1 MTMAVRGNRFV
12 DSSAY
17 LNIILAKY
25 AKSFDIYKQHMI
37 NGKQYAAYAYFSS
50 LGEKYVLLKKAKL
63 WSVKAFEHV
72 FFLEEDSC
80 TPELLHELLESVTAY
95 MEPVL
100 VRKGEK
106 YPEKDHMYTYL
117 TFAVLCRQTPD
128 EEAKKAIRSFRFDKG
143 YLFSMRG
150 HSEVRLVVADLNGKE
165 VLTNPAGR
173 SLRKMYVKAFAET
186 EQGARG
192 YNELFDPPEQR

>member
-1 MTMAVRGNRFV
+1 M

-17 LNIILAKY
+17 LNIILARY
-25 AKSFDIYKQHMI
+25 ARSFDIFKEHVI
-37 NGKQYAAYAYFSS
+37 NERQFAAYAYFSS
-50 LGEKYVLLKKAKL
+50 LGEKYVLVKKAKL

-80 TPELLHELLESVTAY
+80 TPELLQGLMESVVNY

-117 TFAVLCRQTPD
+117 TFAVLCRKSPD
-128 EEAKKAIRSFRFDKG
+128 EAAKKAIRNFRFDKG

-150 HSEVRLVVADLNGKE
+150 HSEAKLVVVDLEERE
-165 VLTNPAGR
+165 VLTNPAGK
-173 SLRKMYVKAFAET
+173 SLRKMYEKAFAET
-186 EQGARG
+186 EQGAKG
-192 YNELFDPPEQR
+192 YNELFDPQDTRPGSPV